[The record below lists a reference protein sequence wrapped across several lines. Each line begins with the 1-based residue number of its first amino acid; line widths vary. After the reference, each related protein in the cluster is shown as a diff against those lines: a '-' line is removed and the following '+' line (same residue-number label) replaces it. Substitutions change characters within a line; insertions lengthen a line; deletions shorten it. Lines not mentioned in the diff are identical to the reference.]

1 MKYHGLSSIKYL
13 NFGVIT
19 LKLHRLTVLMAM
31 EVSALVKEGS
41 TNYTSGLNIP
51 LHAPGDATG
60 LTPAQA
66 TTGFSDAFL
75 KALASYSLQG
85 H

>member
-1 MKYHGLSSIKYL
+1 
-13 NFGVIT
+13 
-19 LKLHRLTVLMAM
+19 M